1 MKKISSSLLSL
12 GVLMALLLGY
22 NFMSA
27 QVWTAPTSTPP
38 NANVLPP
45 INTGGTMQ
53 AKSGN
58 FMANIVAA
66 ATSTWSPRY
75 CDEFGNNCF
84 EPNTIASTRAC
95 PTGQFMTGYTASGS
109 ISCATPATSSTPTNC
124 TTDSVRVRSCCYSSC
139 SPACPAGYTPSS
151 GVTRETSCST
161 NNDWY
166 ARTCIR
172 TVCS

>member
-12 GVLMALLLGY
+12 GVLMAILVGY

-45 INTGGTMQ
+45 INTGGQMQ

-66 ATSTWSPRY
+66 ATSTWSPNY
-75 CDEFGNNCF
+75 CDELGQNCF
-84 EPNTIASTRAC
+84 DPELLVAPRNC
-95 PTGQFMTGYTASGS
+95 PAGQFMTGYTSTGS
-109 ISCATPATSSTPTNC
+109 IACAAAASSSVPVTCQTEATS
-124 TTDSVRVRSCCYSSC
+124 VVSCCYGSC
-139 SPACPAGYTPSS
+139 SPSCPAGWTASGPSYRGGRCSANNDYWYTP
-151 GVTRETSCST
+151 
-161 NNDWY
+161 
-166 ARTCIR
+166 CIR